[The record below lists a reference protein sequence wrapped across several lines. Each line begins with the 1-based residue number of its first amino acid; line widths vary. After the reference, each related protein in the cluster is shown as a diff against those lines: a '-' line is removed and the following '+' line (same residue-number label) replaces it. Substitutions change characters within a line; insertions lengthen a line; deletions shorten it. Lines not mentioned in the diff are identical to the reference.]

1 MYKAFCV
8 PVLAPLAA
16 SRKLA
21 GIMFAIAVVQA
32 GFTISGYGLWNCPVQ
47 SIIGLPCPGC
57 GTSRGIVSL
66 FTGHWREAIQ
76 FHLFSPL
83 ILAAIIGL
91 GVCSLLSGGSQKK
104 AVQIIAGVE
113 RRTGISFLIIIGMFA
128 IWVFRV
134 VACVSSRM
142 DYQSLTMNTIGR

>member
-1 MYKAFCV
+1 MYKALCV

-21 GIMFAIAVVQA
+21 GVMFAIAAVQA
-32 GFTISGYGLWNCPVQ
+32 GFTVSGYSLWTCPVQ

-57 GTSRGIVSL
+57 GISRGIVGL

-91 GVCSLLSGGSQKK
+91 GVCSLLPGSSQKK

-113 RRTGISFLIIIGMFA
+113 KRTGISFLIIIGMFA